1 MPAPSGATPVRIR
14 SARLGLSCLAL
25 VLLLSSTTSRAV
37 SFEVVSQSILTS
49 PYALTTSNFT
59 HDQAING
66 SEFTYTFGFDTYA
79 LDATVLP
86 NQWLVD
92 SILVFL
98 GLNNST
104 ELVGLSVAET
114 LFSFSTTLRLTGSP
128 GERAAISYAP
138 YISGEY
144 MQAYGAAPGGEV
156 RSRIWLDYW
165 INGPGI
171 SGREDDGRND
181 SGLVGGASGSLSS
194 SLARTHGFEMLVGEL
209 VNVSG
214 EFGVRSSAEVEPACI
229 EVCIPF
235 TNICHQ
241 ECVAGVGFSFAGTKG
256 LGGLSLY
263 ADPVPAPEPGTLALL
278 GLGLAGLG
286 LSRMRKGKGPR
297 LEPLLRQT

>member
-1 MPAPSGATPVRIR
+1 MPAPSGATLVRVR

-25 VLLLSSTTSRAV
+25 VLLLSSATSKGL
-37 SFEVVSQSILTS
+37 SFEVVSNSFLTS

-59 HDQAING
+59 HDRVISG
-66 SEFTYTFGFDTYA
+66 SEFAYTFGFDTYA
-79 LDATVLP
+79 LDATVFP
-86 NQWLVD
+86 DQWIVD

-128 GERAAISYAP
+128 GERAAISYSP
-138 YISGEY
+138 QISGEY
-144 MQAYGAAPGGEV
+144 MRTYAAAPSGEASSRV
-156 RSRIWLDYW
+156 RLDYW

-171 SGREDDGRND
+171 SGRESVSRGD
-181 SGLVGGASGSLSS
+181 SGLIGGSSDSFSS

-214 EFGVRSSAEVEPACI
+214 EFSVRSFAEVEPACI

-235 TNICHQ
+235 TDICREQ
-241 ECVAGVGFSFAGTKG
+241 CVAGVGFSFAGTKG
-256 LGGLSLY
+256 VGGLSLY
-263 ADPVPAPEPGTLALL
+263 ADPIPAPEPGTLALL

-286 LSRMRKGKGPR
+286 LSRRR
-297 LEPLLRQT
+297 H